1 MGREMGGRFSG
12 EGIYVYLWLI
22 HVDVWQKTTK
32 FCKAI
37 ILQLKS
43 KLKRKKSCNSARM
56 GGGSPHPHP
65 VQRVGWDWN
74 EQGIQRVGP
83 FYGVGTLGKSSQLSR
98 LEDSFPTK
106 MLETW
111 KSNFWLH
118 LEKSKRQSQ
127 NQ

>member
-1 MGREMGGRFSG
+1 
-12 EGIYVYLWLI
+12 
-22 HVDVWQKTTK
+22 
-32 FCKAI
+32 
-37 ILQLKS
+37 
-43 KLKRKKSCNSARM
+43 M